1 MKAYRREG
9 DAEEKSEAS
18 RSWFMKFKG
27 ISHLYNTEVQS
38 EAASAVAEA
47 AARNPGVLRSFR
59 KVTAL
64 DNRFSV

>member
-1 MKAYRREG
+1 
-9 DAEEKSEAS
+9 
-18 RSWFMKFKG
+18 MKFKG

-64 DNRFSV
+64 DNRFSA